1 MGFVKLVK
9 NRQYYKRFRTKFRR
23 RRECKTDY
31 QQRRGLI
38 RQDKRKYNAAKWR
51 FVVRITNGD
60 VICQVVS
67 AKIIGD
73 HVLCAAYAHELKR
86 YGLTV
91 GLTNYSACYC
101 TGLLL
106 ARRLLRKLK
115 LDTYYPGKKKLDG
128 NMFRSN
134 VSNVPWTPGQKIY
147 RPFKC
152 LLDVGLA
159 RTTMGARVFGALKGA
174 VDGGLDIPHSPKRFP
189 GFTKGQDKK
198 EDKYDA
204 EVHRKKIF
212 GGHVAQYMRLL
223 EKDEPEKYQ
232 RHFSRYIAAG
242 LDADNLEDKYEEVH
256 KAIRE
261 NPAPAPKKIRK
272 LEEMKLYP
280 SKPKKLNAEQRRAN
294 RIAKIAELAKKGK
307 EDDVVPMI
315 VGDDDDDDDEEE
327 GSD

>member
-1 MGFVKLVK
+1 MGFIKLVK
-9 NRQYYKRFRTKFRR
+9 NRQYYKRYRTKMRR

-60 VICQVVS
+60 VICQVTA

-73 HVLCAAYAHELKR
+73 HVLCAAYSHELKR

-115 LDTYYPGKKKLDG
+115 LDQYYPGKKKLDG

-134 VSNVPWTPGQKIY
+134 VANVQWVPGQKIY

-159 RTTMGARVFGALKGA
+159 RTTLGARVFGALKGA
-174 VDGGLDIPHSPKRFP
+174 VDGGLDIPHSPGRFP
-189 GFTKGQDKK
+189 GFKKGQEKGK
-198 EDKYDA
+198 DKYDA
-204 EVHRKKIF
+204 ETHRDKIF
-212 GGHVAQYMRLL
+212 GGHVRDYMELL

-242 LDADNLEDKYEEVH
+242 LGPDNLADKYAEVH

-261 NPAPAPKKIRK
+261 NPAAAPKKVRK
-272 LEEMKLYP
+272 LEDMTLFP
-280 SKPKKLNAEQRRAN
+280 AKPKKLSLEERKAN
-294 RIAKIAELAKKGK
+294 RIKKIAELANRGK
-307 EDDVVPMI
+307 EDDVVPMM
-315 VGDDDDDDDEEE
+315 VESGDEEEE